1 MPAIGEVKGS
11 AYSSESVPYSLRF
24 GAFTGIGRGQ
34 RLWFDSCGCLD
45 PKSCGSAG
53 SRQGAGAHRR
63 AGTSFRR
70 ELKAVRYQVA
80 RELLANTKLPLAR
93 IAAALNYADTSA
105 FIRAFRQWSG
115 IPPAAWRRRHGH
127 P

>member
-1 MPAIGEVKGS
+1 M
-11 AYSSESVPYSLRF
+11 
-24 GAFTGIGRGQ
+24 
-34 RLWFDSCGCLD
+34 
-45 PKSCGSAG
+45 
-53 SRQGAGAHRR
+53 
-63 AGTSFRR
+63 
-70 ELKAVRYQVA
+70 A

>member
-1 MPAIGEVKGS
+1 MRICGIPAGCRSQS
-11 AYSSESVPYSLRF
+11 ASWRK
-24 GAFTGIGRGQ
+24 
-34 RLWFDSCGCLD
+34 RLQSD
-45 PKSCGSAG
+45 
-53 SRQGAGAHRR
+53 RR
-63 AGTSFRR
+63 TGTSFRR